1 MTRTW
6 LGSEGLN
13 IKPQA
18 NVHSRATPQVL
29 LLPQCITKEAIWT
42 RKSRELRSSLCS
54 RICSLI
60 SWLPHSDLNTETT
73 FKNSNFKVE
82 CHILS
87 VASCILGFHSRR
99 ASLSGEVGK
108 VSQMELR
115 GIRGDCQLRVL
126 RDPDRIEP
134 RGCKRAVWTAEMP
147 RPWWYLQQNKESE
160 EYSYHLTPAS
170 PVLPEMSIILIKE
183 VQRGRRTVDLCSDC
197 CTNKVEKWNRK
208 GNSGCLM
215 ILLVLWT
222 N

>member
-1 MTRTW
+1 MFKD
-6 LGSEGLN
+6 LFSYFL
-13 IKPQA
+13 I
-18 NVHSRATPQVL
+18 ATFRLKHWNDLQKFKL
-29 LLPQCITKEAIWT
+29 Q
-42 RKSRELRSSLCS
+42 
-54 RICSLI
+54 
-60 SWLPHSDLNTETT
+60 SWMPHSVSGLMRPWVSFT
-73 FKNSNFKVE
+73 
-82 CHILS
+82 
-87 VASCILGFHSRR
+87 
-99 ASLSGEVGK
+99 SLSGEVGK

-147 RPWWYLQQNKESE
+147 RPWWYFQQYKESE

>member
-1 MTRTW
+1 MTWQRRAKHKAS
-6 LGSEGLN
+6 GKRAQSC
-13 IKPQA
+13 
-18 NVHSRATPQVL
+18 HSTSPPP
-29 LLPQCITKEAIWT
+29 PQCITKEAIWT

-60 SWLPHSDLNTETT
+60 PWLPHSDLNTETT

-87 VASCILGFHSRR
+87 VASCVLGFHSCR

-108 VSQMELR
+108 VSQMESR

-134 RGCKRAVWTAEMP
+134 RGCKRAVCTAEMP
-147 RPWWYLQQNKESE
+147 RPWWYFQQYKES